1 MEITSINSKLLA
13 RMFLAGAKNL
23 DSKKDWINELNV
35 FPVPDGD
42 TGTNMTMTIMSA
54 AKEVSSL
61 TNPTM
66 AELAKAISSGSLRG
80 ARGNSG
86 VILSQ
91 LFRGFCKVIKEY
103 DEIDVTILCEAC
115 QKAVETAYK
124 AVMKP
129 KEGTILTVAKGAAE
143 KALELSDETEDVV
156 TFVEEVIKQAEYVL
170 DQTPEMLPVLK
181 QAGVVDSGGQGLV
194 QVLKGAYDAL
204 IGKEIDYTI
213 EGAPTGAAPAK
224 ISAETEAEIKFGY
237 CTEFIIVL
245 NAPMSDNEE
254 HAYKAFLE
262 SIGDSIVVVADDEI
276 VKTHV
281 HTNDP
286 GLALQK
292 ALTFGSLSKIK
303 IDNMREEHQE
313 KLIKDSQK
321 LAAQQKAEEEA
332 YEAAQAD
339 EKTNNMP
346 AKEMGFVSVSIGEGM
361 NEVFRGLGVD
371 YLIEG
376 GQTMNPST
384 EDMLNAIEHV
394 NAKTVFILPNNKN
407 IIMAANQAVDL
418 VEDKQIIVI
427 PTKTIPQGITALVN
441 YIPDHSAEENKEQ
454 MMAEI
459 ENVKTGQ
466 VTYAVRDTEIDG
478 KTIKQNDFMG
488 IGDKSIL
495 SVGTDLRATTLE
507 MVDAMVDEDSAIV
520 SIYFGS
526 DSDEDSANELAAAIE
541 EKYPDV
547 EVEVNDGGQPIYYYV
562 ISVEYSLLKNINDI
576 YYI

>member
-1 MEITSINSKLLA
+1 MEITSINSQLLA

-61 TNPTM
+61 TEPTM

-562 ISVEYSLLKNINDI
+562 ISVE
-576 YYI
+576 

>member
-61 TNPTM
+61 TEPTM

-254 HAYKAFLE
+254 HTYKAFLE

-495 SVGTDLRATTLE
+495 SVGTDLKATTLE

-562 ISVEYSLLKNINDI
+562 ISVE
-576 YYI
+576 

>member
-495 SVGTDLRATTLE
+495 SVGTDLRDTTLE

-562 ISVEYSLLKNINDI
+562 ISVE
-576 YYI
+576 

>member
-61 TNPTM
+61 TEPTM

-547 EVEVNDGGQPIYYYV
+547 EVEVNNGGQPIYYYV
-562 ISVEYSLLKNINDI
+562 ISVE
-576 YYI
+576 

>member
-61 TNPTM
+61 TEPTM

-332 YEAAQAD
+332 YEATQAD

-507 MVDAMVDEDSAIV
+507 MVDAMIDEDTAIV

-562 ISVEYSLLKNINDI
+562 ISVE
-576 YYI
+576 

>member
-441 YIPDHSAEENKEQ
+441 YIPDHSADENKEQ

-562 ISVEYSLLKNINDI
+562 ISVE
-576 YYI
+576 

>member
-339 EKTNNMP
+339 EKISNMP

-441 YIPDHSAEENKEQ
+441 YIPDHNAEENKEQ

-507 MVDAMVDEDSAIV
+507 MVDAMMDEDSAIV

-562 ISVEYSLLKNINDI
+562 ISVE
-576 YYI
+576 

>member
-61 TNPTM
+61 TEPTM

-156 TFVEEVIKQAEYVL
+156 TFVEGVIKQAEYVL

-332 YEAAQAD
+332 YEATQAD

-495 SVGTDLRATTLE
+495 SVGTDLKATTLE

-562 ISVEYSLLKNINDI
+562 ISVE
-576 YYI
+576 

>member
-1 MEITSINSKLLA
+1 VEITSINSKLLA

-61 TNPTM
+61 TEPTM

-224 ISAETEAEIKFGY
+224 ISAETEVEIKFGY

-332 YEAAQAD
+332 YEAACAD

-562 ISVEYSLLKNINDI
+562 ISVE
-576 YYI
+576 

>member
-61 TNPTM
+61 TEPTM

-143 KALELSDETEDVV
+143 KALELSDETENVV

-339 EKTNNMP
+339 EKISNMP

-562 ISVEYSLLKNINDI
+562 ISVE
-576 YYI
+576 

>member
-181 QAGVVDSGGQGLV
+181 QAGVVDSGGQGFV

-332 YEAAQAD
+332 YEAACAD

-562 ISVEYSLLKNINDI
+562 ISVE
-576 YYI
+576 

>member
-332 YEAAQAD
+332 YEAAKAS
-339 EKTNNMP
+339 EKANNMP

-495 SVGTDLRATTLE
+495 SVGTDLKATTLE

-562 ISVEYSLLKNINDI
+562 ISVE
-576 YYI
+576 

>member
-61 TNPTM
+61 TEPTM

-427 PTKTIPQGITALVN
+427 PTKTIAQGITALVN

-488 IGDKSIL
+488 IGDKRIL
-495 SVGTDLRATTLE
+495 SVGTDLKATTLE

-562 ISVEYSLLKNINDI
+562 ISVE
-576 YYI
+576 

>member
-339 EKTNNMP
+339 EKINNMP

-441 YIPDHSAEENKEQ
+441 YIHDHSAEENKEQ

-495 SVGTDLRATTLE
+495 SVGTDLKATTLE

-562 ISVEYSLLKNINDI
+562 ISVE
-576 YYI
+576 

>member
-143 KALELSDETEDVV
+143 KALELSDDTEDVV

-332 YEAAQAD
+332 YEAAKAD
-339 EKTNNMP
+339 EKINNMP

-507 MVDAMVDEDSAIV
+507 MVDAMIDEDTAIV

-562 ISVEYSLLKNINDI
+562 ISVE
-576 YYI
+576 

>member
-1 MEITSINSKLLA
+1 VEITSINSKLLA

-339 EKTNNMP
+339 EKISNMP

-526 DSDEDSANELAAAIE
+526 DSDEDSANEIAAAIE

-562 ISVEYSLLKNINDI
+562 ISVE
-576 YYI
+576 

>member
-61 TNPTM
+61 TEPTM

-156 TFVEEVIKQAEYVL
+156 AFVEEVIKQAEYVL

-495 SVGTDLRATTLE
+495 SVGTDLKATTLE

-562 ISVEYSLLKNINDI
+562 ISVE
-576 YYI
+576 